1 MQPFLLKK
9 YGKHN
14 EKLADTMHRKYDQ
27 NVNQPT
33 SKNENVCACMQS
45 SRIEKG
51 SSKNFVLQVCM
62 GTPGNAVSCVGVRFW

>member
-1 MQPFLLKK
+1 
-9 YGKHN
+9 
-14 EKLADTMHRKYDQ
+14 MHRKYDQ

-51 SSKNFVLQVCM
+51 SSKNFVLQCM
-62 GTPGNAVSCVGVRFW
+62 GTPGNAWCTVLVMRYRVWAQAF